1 MKISACCKLKG
12 WQGYCKIHVG
22 TLCLF
27 TPSSFLPM
35 VNLRFL
41 THSLL
46 PRKFVGAKKRFFF
59 PLFALTSKELT
70 LLWCSATVC
79 VWQSTVWWK
88 ILWLIFPD
96 PHFIT
101 ALRKSLAYVKFIHN
115 QRKNCDAKNQ
125 KWWIYKFEKRK
136 SGIWERREKNLCC
149 VESVEGVRRVWDW
162 ESRENGERK
171 STLMMMELEREL
183 WTVRVCVYRLVH
195 LERWWREGNIKG
207 DEHVA

>member
-1 MKISACCKLKG
+1 MKKARLVVKTAR
-12 WQGYCKIHVG
+12 G
-22 TLCLF
+22 TASTWRWWC
-27 TPSSFLPM
+27 LPM

-171 STLMMMELEREL
+171 STLMMMELEK
-183 WTVRVCVYRLVH
+183 VFFSIKKQYGLVMYQFSF
-195 LERWWREGNIKG
+195 LISLRKKPF
-207 DEHVA
+207 